1 MDRQAG
7 DLSFDLEAL
16 DRLILYKAYY
26 FHLAGTFWASQWVNF
41 PGSGPGQAPIFCI
54 SRAQFFLYSFDES
67 SGSRM

>member
-1 MDRQAG
+1 MFEYLFY
-7 DLSFDLEAL
+7 DL
-16 DRLILYKAYY
+16 LILYNAYY
-26 FHLAGTFWASQWVNF
+26 FYLAGTFWASQRVNF